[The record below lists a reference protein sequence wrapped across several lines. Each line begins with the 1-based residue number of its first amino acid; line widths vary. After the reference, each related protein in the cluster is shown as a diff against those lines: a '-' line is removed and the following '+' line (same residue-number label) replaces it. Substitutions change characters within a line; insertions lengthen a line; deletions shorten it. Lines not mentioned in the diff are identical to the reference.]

1 MWLWFLIGAGVL
13 ALAGWEIWICEGAH
27 LGRRFVSGL
36 YDLFAG
42 RYESIKQ
49 FDWEWEGMFLGEPL
63 AASIA
68 HLGRARILDVGAGS
82 GRLARAFLPLARGD
96 VKLVAAEPSRNMLA
110 RGRQLSPPGVTWL
123 RAWGDGLPFPAG
135 VFDVVAALELLEFT
149 PDRRAALREMVRVL
163 RPGGTLLVTNRIGW
177 QAPMI
182 FGHTTPR
189 ASLAPS
195 LAAFG
200 LTDIRVE
207 LWQVEYDLAWAT
219 KA

>member
-1 MWLWFLIGAGVL
+1 MSVILVL
-13 ALAGWEIWICEGAH
+13 AVAILLLLVWEIWICEGAH

-68 HLGRARILDVGAGS
+68 HLGRARLLDVGAGS
-82 GRLARAFLPLARGD
+82 GRLARAFLPFARGD
-96 VKLVAAEPSRNMLA
+96 VKIVAAEPSRRMVA
-110 RGRQLSPPGVTWL
+110 GGRRLSPPSVAWL
-123 RAWGDGLPFPAG
+123 RAWADGLPFPAG
-135 VFDVVAALELLEFT
+135 AFDVVAALELLEFT
-149 PDRRAALREMVRVL
+149 PDRRDALREMVRVL

-182 FGHTTPR
+182 FGHTTKR
-189 ASLAPS
+189 TSLARS
-195 LAAFG
+195 LTALG
-200 LTDIRVE
+200 LTEIRIE
-207 LWQVEYDLAWAT
+207 PWQVEYDLAWAI